1 MTIILFAV
9 LAAFCECNMFNDLV
23 HDDQVVAKACGEKL
37 YRSEL
42 AKYIPGGITPEDSV
56 RLAQQYIRSWAGN
69 ILFEHVEIP
78 LQSEPLRPF
87 ARTIL
92 KANPL

>member
-37 YRSEL
+37 
-42 AKYIPGGITPEDSV
+42 GIEV
-56 RLAQQYIRSWAGN
+56 K
-69 ILFEHVEIP
+69 VEIVKISRLP
-78 LQSEPLRPF
+78 VIKSF
-87 ARTIL
+87 II
-92 KANPL
+92 